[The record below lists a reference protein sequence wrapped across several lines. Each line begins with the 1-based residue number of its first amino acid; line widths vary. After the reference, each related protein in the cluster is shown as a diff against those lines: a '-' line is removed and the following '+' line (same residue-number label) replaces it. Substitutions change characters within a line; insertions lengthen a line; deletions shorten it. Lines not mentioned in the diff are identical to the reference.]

1 MISVTIDWV
10 KQVVSGHYALLASE
24 ANESTIGN
32 AVIDEVS
39 TNSKAITSSAL
50 FIPLVGKRVN
60 GHEFI
65 ADAQQQGAEFT
76 LIATDYYQRHKATL
90 ERLKLVAIVVED
102 TTAALG
108 DLARAVRQQVMPRT
122 LAVTGSSGKT
132 SVKEMAAKIL
142 AECGNALYT
151 QGNFNNHIGVPL
163 TLLRLEPQHQYA
175 VIECGA
181 NHHGEIAYTVSLVE
195 PETATITN
203 AAASHLEG
211 FGSVRGVAE
220 AKSEIY
226 QGILDDGVALINGD
240 SEFADYWRQQARP
253 RRCLVYSANNASADF
268 YASDWS
274 MAIDGCYTFIL
285 HSPLGTESIQ
295 LRLPGRHSVVN
306 AITAAALCMQLGASL
321 EHIKRGLEAVAPVPG
336 RLHPIRVSERVTL
349 IDDTYNANQVSMQ
362 AALTFQASLPGIKL
376 AVLGDMAELGEDSAT
391 YHHEVG
397 QLAAELGVDAVFA
410 VGEFAA
416 ETCAGFTGD
425 SQAFE
430 TNASCVESILAWV
443 DSQLG
448 HSSNEQQGQPISILF
463 KGSRSSAMEQLLQPI
478 TQRLTTDDNRTGGST
493 NVDVV
498 N

>member
-1 MISVTIDWV
+1 MIKVTIDWI
-10 KQVVSGHYALLASE
+10 KQAVSGRYALLGSQAD
-24 ANESTIGN
+24 ESTMDEL
-32 AVIDEVS
+32 VIDDVS
-39 TNSKAITSSAL
+39 TNSKAVSSSAL
-50 FIPLVGKRVN
+50 FIPLVGKRLD

-65 ADAQQQGAEFT
+65 ADAQRHGAKFT
-76 LIATDYYQRHKATL
+76 LIADSYYQRHQATL
-90 ERLKLVAIVVED
+90 ERLNLIGILVED
-102 TTAALG
+102 TTTALG
-108 DLARAVRQQVMPRT
+108 ELARAIRRQVNPRT

-132 SVKEMAAKIL
+132 SVKEMSASIL
-142 AECGNALYT
+142 AECGNVLYT

-226 QGILDDGVALINGD
+226 QGIDDDGVALINGD
-240 SEFADYWRQQARP
+240 SEFADYWRERAQP
-253 RRCLVYSANNASADF
+253 RRCLVYSADSRSADF

-274 MAIDGCYTFIL
+274 MAVDGCYAFTL
-285 HSPLGTESIQ
+285 HTPLGSQPIQ

-306 AITAAALCMQLGASL
+306 AITATALCMQLGA
-321 EHIKRGLEAVAPVPG
+321 GLEQIKQGLERVAAVPG
-336 RLHPIRVSERVTL
+336 RLHPMRVSDQVTL

-376 AVLGDMAELGEDSAT
+376 AVLGDMAELGEDSVA
-391 YHHEVG
+391 YHRAVG
-397 QLAAELGVDAVFA
+397 QLASELALDALFA
-410 VGEFAA
+410 VGDFAP
-416 ETCAGFTGD
+416 ETCSAFTGE

-430 TNASCVESILAWV
+430 SIEPCVEAIMGWI
-443 DSQLG
+443 QTQTG
-448 HSSNEQQGQPISILF
+448 CSSSGQHKQPISILF
-463 KGSRSSAMEQLLQPI
+463 KGSRSSAMERLLQPVA
-478 TQRLTTDDNRTGGST
+478 QRLTADDNRTGGST
-493 NVDVV
+493 NVDLVS
-498 N
+498 